1 MSGKVRLEVWATGS
15 LHPSLQAEPFVPHA
29 SRQVL
34 RSWCLST
41 WLLSGEMGSPREG
54 RAGEG
59 TSLLKSPEG
68 PGVPARVEEAA
79 GTSHRSCDE
88 IRLHECGGKHPDA
101 TQVT

>member
-1 MSGKVRLEVWATGS
+1 MVSLYLVGIWGDGK
-15 LHPSLQAEPFVPHA
+15 
-29 SRQVL
+29 
-34 RSWCLST
+34 
-41 WLLSGEMGSPREG
+41 PRGGQG

-68 PGVPARVEEAA
+68 PGAPARVEEAA

-101 TQVT
+101 IQVT